1 MLSYDVVNSGG
12 SVVTNVQI
20 SPYLL
25 VLNEN
30 SALPTA
36 FELNTENGFIGVGIY
51 AGRYYDDNHSKRDK
65 FANPNIREQVNW
77 AKENNIPFGLLGY
90 IDARN
95 EAEAQEEFKQLYLVL
110 MTYPPNIGLWLRI
123 KSSGA
128 KSEIN
133 NIIEWYQ
140 KMLINRGFRYQIG
153 FYNTKDE
160 LERFD
165 WQKFC
170 NNRAGV
176 ATEYKDFDRTSVSNY
191 FANDWNLWWLD
202 KPTGDE
208 FEQTNDLLRP
218 NFFKLIPAGTSTA
231 NASAYVTPRI

>member
-1 MLSYDVVNSGG
+1 VFVFSFFGMLLFFTFLIKSFSPSVDVSIGDYKPEPEMENIEEVKK
-12 SVVTNVQI
+12 NVDNRLAMIQD
-20 SPYLL
+20 
-25 VLNEN
+25 EDQ
-30 SALPTA
+30 
-36 FELNTENGFIGVGIY
+36 
-51 AGRYYDDNHSKRDK
+51 GRSFTDLMKK
-65 FANPNIREQVNW
+65 AE
-77 AKENNIPFGLLGY
+77 
-90 IDARN
+90 DA
-95 EAEAQEEFKQLYLVL
+95 ETEAQEEFKQLYLVL

-140 KMLINRGFRYQIG
+140 KMLVNRGFRYQIG

-170 NNRAGV
+170 NNRAG
-176 ATEYKDFDRTSVSNY
+176 ADTQYKDFDRTSVSNY

-202 KPTGDE
+202 NPTADE
-208 FEQTNDLLRP
+208 FKQTEELLRP

-231 NASAYVTPRI
+231 NPSAYVNPRI